1 MPDSQT
7 LDSQFDGAF
16 HKALV
21 DNLVDGVYFVD
32 PGREIKYW
40 NPGAERITGYGPGDV
55 VGHRC
60 LDNILDHVDSQGYS
74 LCRTECPLAATMRD
88 GQPREVSV
96 WLRHADG
103 HRKPVL
109 VRTAPVRS
117 VDGTIVGA
125 VEVFSDDSALL
136 RAVAGAD
143 RASHDAL
150 TDDPWFIAIR
160 LHQGVNAAD
169 DDVAGFLAGRL
180 ENLARYGW
188 RFGLLIVDIDHFKG
202 VNDSLGHAF
211 GDAALA
217 GVAASLS
224 GAVRT
229 GDILARWGGDE
240 FAVLVESSNEAGLM
254 ETAARLQ
261 ALVATSQVRLG
272 GLSRTVQV
280 SIGGALA
287 GPVDSAATLFARAD
301 GALFAAKH
309 AGRNRIEISEPV

>member
-1 MPDSQT
+1 
-7 LDSQFDGAF
+7 
-16 HKALV
+16 
-21 DNLVDGVYFVD
+21 
-32 PGREIKYW
+32 
-40 NPGAERITGYGPGDV
+40 
-55 VGHRC
+55 
-60 LDNILDHVDSQGYS
+60 
-74 LCRTECPLAATMRD
+74 MRD

-150 TDDPWFIAIR
+150 TDDLTGLPNRR
-160 LHQGVNAAD
+160 LFDAA
-169 DDVAGFLAGRL
+169 LSGRL

>member
-150 TDDPWFIAIR
+150 TDDLTGLPNRR
-160 LHQGVNAAD
+160 LFDAA
-169 DDVAGFLAGRL
+169 LSGRL

>member
-60 LDNILDHVDSQGYS
+60 FDNILDHVDSQGYS

-150 TDDPWFIAIR
+150 TDDLTGLPNRR
-160 LHQGVNAAD
+160 LFDAA
-169 DDVAGFLAGRL
+169 LSGRL